1 MQFVRAFT
9 ASMLCAIAVSGAAA
23 QTYPNRPVTL
33 VVAFAPGGAD
43 DATARILQDP
53 MQRALGQPIVVE
65 NVSGAGGMIAAAKV
79 AHAEPD
85 GYTILLHQDALAAGM
100 TLYPERTFDAEKD
113 FAPIGLVNT
122 TTNTLAARPSLPPNN
137 FNELLHWMKEPGQT
151 IRIGHPGVGSFGH
164 LAEVLILQELG
175 IKVTQVPY
183 RGAGPALVDLLAG
196 QVDLGPIS
204 AVVATP
210 LVNSGKLKAYALI
223 GKKDFANLPQ
233 LKTMGELGY
242 PKADIDFWHMLLAP
256 AATPR
261 PIIEKLNNALRVALT
276 DAKLRKTFS
285 DGGMDLYPQDE
296 ESPEAAQ
303 ALLKREVKLWGDV
316 IRANHIA
323 AQ

>member
-1 MQFVRAFT
+1 
-9 ASMLCAIAVSGAAA
+9 LA
-23 QTYPNRPVTL
+23 QTYPERPVTI

-53 MQRALGQPIVVE
+53 MQKALGQPIVVE

-79 AHAEPD
+79 AHADPD

-122 TTNTLAARPSLPPNN
+122 TTNTLAGRPSLPANN
-137 FNELLHWMKEPGQT
+137 FDELLRWTKEPGQA
-151 IRIGHPGVGSFGH
+151 IKVGHPGVGSFGH
-164 LAEVLILQELG
+164 LAEVLIFQELG

-196 QVDLGPIS
+196 QVDVGPIS

-210 LVNSGKLKAYALI
+210 LVNAGKLKAYALI
-223 GKKDFANLPQ
+223 GRKPFAGLPQ
-233 LKTMGELGY
+233 LKTMGQLGY
-242 PKADIDFWHMLLAP
+242 AKADIDFWHMLLAP
-256 AATPR
+256 ARTPR
-261 PIIEKLNNALRVALT
+261 PIIDKLNKALRVALA
-276 DAKLRKTFS
+276 DAKLRKTYN

-296 ESPEAAQ
+296 ETSEAAS
-303 ALLKREVKLWGDV
+303 ALLKREIKLWGEV

-323 AQ
+323 TQ